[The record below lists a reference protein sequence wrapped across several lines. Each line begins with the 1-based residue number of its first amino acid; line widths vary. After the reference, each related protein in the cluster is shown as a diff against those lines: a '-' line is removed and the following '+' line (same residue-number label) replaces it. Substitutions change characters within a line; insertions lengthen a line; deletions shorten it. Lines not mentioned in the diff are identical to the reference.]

1 VRRAEVS
8 VTAIPVT
15 PIGHVRS
22 DVAEQR
28 DADWGRVVARIALLP
43 EYQDGLRGLEA
54 FSHAIVVTYLHQ
66 AGFVASR
73 DLVRRPRGLATMP
86 EIGIFAQRAKDRPN
100 PIGITAVRIQAVGP
114 GWVEVV
120 GLDAIDGTPVLDL
133 KPYVPQYDRV
143 PDAAVPAWVD
153 ELMQGYF

>member
-1 VRRAEVS
+1 LTS
-8 VTAIPVT
+8 IPLT

-22 DVAEQR
+22 DVTEQR
-28 DADWGRVVARIALLP
+28 DADWGRVVSRITLEP
-43 EYQDGLRGLEA
+43 EYRSGLRGLEA
-54 FSHAIVVTYLHQ
+54 FSHAIVVTYLHHSQ
-66 AGFVASR
+66 FVASR

-114 GWVEVV
+114 GWVDVA

-133 KPYVPQYDRV
+133 KPYLPQYDRV
-143 PDAAVPAWVD
+143 PDAAVPPWVG
-153 ELMQGYF
+153 ELMEGYF